1 MGNCAGSREFKEQ
14 VKEKRT
20 IDISTPEGL
29 KQELMKR
36 YKNKKYKFKRKGSP
50 LRSLDII
57 IEQLEQMKDV
67 KQI

>member
-14 VKEKRT
+14 VKEKQT

-29 KQELMKR
+29 RQELMRR

-50 LRSLDII
+50 LSTLDVI
-57 IEQLEQMKDV
+57 IEQWEQMKGV
-67 KQI
+67 KQT